1 MKKTFIA
8 AALFGASGIALA
20 DSKVCDFSVNYD
32 INVNDA
38 SVLFDKS
45 NGDSIEFKG
54 EKLFINGESVE
65 LTDEQRRASLELQ
78 RGAREMVPK
87 IAEIAV
93 EGAELGIKATTI
105 VLSTLFGNDT
115 DIQNELLK
123 PIEAISD
130 KIQEH
135 ISDTRMNTAE
145 LEKAFDNAFDE
156 EFEQMIETAASKY
169 SGRIVGNV
177 LSAVFSGDQ
186 EELKDLEFRMESLET
201 DIEKYVTEN
210 ASEIERKAEELC
222 LDMAVLDKFDSELES
237 VSGYPKGGILTEDG
251 DGLRLKNFSWN
262 K

>member
-1 MKKTFIA
+1 MKKTLIA
-8 AALFGASGIALA
+8 AALFGASGVALA
-20 DSKVCDFSVNYD
+20 DSKVCDYSVNYD
-32 INVNDA
+32 INISDA
-38 SVLFDKS
+38 SVVFDKR

-54 EKLFINGESVE
+54 DKLFINGESVA
-65 LTDEQRRASLELQ
+65 LTADQQEASFKLQ
-78 RGAREMVPK
+78 QGARQMVPK

-115 DIQNELLK
+115 DIQNELLE

-130 KIQEH
+130 KIQQH
-135 ISDTRMNTAE
+135 ITETRMNTAE

-169 SGRIVGNV
+169 SGRIIGNV

-186 EELKDLEFRMESLET
+186 EELKDLEFRMETLER
-201 DIEKYVTEN
+201 DIEKYVEAN
-210 ASEIERKAEELC
+210 VSDIEVKAENLC
-222 LDMAVLDKFDSELES
+222 VDMAALDEFDTRLES
-237 VSGYPKGGILTEDG
+237 VDGYPKGGILVEGG
-251 DGLRLKNFSWN
+251 DGLQLKNFSWN